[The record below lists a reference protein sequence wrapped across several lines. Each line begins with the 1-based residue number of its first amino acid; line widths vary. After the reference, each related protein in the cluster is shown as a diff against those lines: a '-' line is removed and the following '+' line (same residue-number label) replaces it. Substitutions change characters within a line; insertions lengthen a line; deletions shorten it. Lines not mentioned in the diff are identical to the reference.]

1 MRKVQVLLIVVL
13 AFFAINANAQI
24 NAGVTVGA
32 QLPMGSF
39 GDGYNGY
46 KTGFGFNAVGKY
58 MLKENMAIGLNLGY
72 NAFGSD
78 VDGVSSSMM
87 PITGLFE
94 YHFGSGALKPYIG
107 ADLGIYRFG
116 YKYKIEMDI
125 MGEKISESGSEMYF
139 GFAPTGGILYGMS
152 DKLSLC
158 ANLKY
163 NYVMSEF
170 DAATFLGINVGI
182 VYKIK

>member
-1 MRKVQVLLIVVL
+1 MRKIQILLVVVL
-13 AFFAINANAQI
+13 AFLALNVNAQI
-24 NAGVTVGA
+24 NIGATIGA

-39 GDGYNGY
+39 GDGY

-58 MLKENMAIGLNLGY
+58 MLKENMAVGLNLGY
-72 NAFGSD
+72 SAFGSD

-94 YHFGSGALKPYIG
+94 YHFGSGALKPYVG
-107 ADLGIYRFG
+107 ADLGMYRFG
-116 YKYKIEMDI
+116 YKMEMEI
-125 MGEKISESGSEMYF
+125 MGEKISESGSEMYL

-163 NYVMSEF
+163 NYVMSEG